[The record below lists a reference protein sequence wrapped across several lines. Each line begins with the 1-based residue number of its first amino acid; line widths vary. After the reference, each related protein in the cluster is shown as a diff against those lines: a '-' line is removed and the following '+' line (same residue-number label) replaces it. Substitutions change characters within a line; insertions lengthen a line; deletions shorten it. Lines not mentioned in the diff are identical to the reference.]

1 MVTPGNE
8 AARGRVLRSLLRARP
23 LSDSLLVRTARGAT
37 WTIGWRLA
45 TRLLGFANTLVL
57 ARLLVP
63 GDFGLVA
70 LATGFFQGVMAVSA
84 LGVDEAVIRQRN
96 TTRET
101 YDTAFTINLIRGLAT
116 CGIVAACAV
125 PMAAFFRDDRL
136 TPVMLTIALI
146 FFAVSFENIGTI
158 EFWRDFAFEKEFK
171 LLILPRCAAVL
182 VTIAVAWLTR
192 SHWALVAGIA
202 TRQLLNT
209 AMGYVMH
216 PYRPRLSLAA
226 WRDLASFSLWSWAIS
241 MAGMVRERIDAF
253 MIGRLLG
260 AGEVGVWSVGQ
271 EFAVLPTQELAAP
284 LARACFSN
292 FAAASRAGEDPASDY
307 LRIMAAASLIVLP
320 AGVGIS
326 LVAGPAVV
334 IAFGPRW
341 LEAITVMR
349 VLGAAGALQL
359 LGAVTG
365 TLLSAHGIL
374 RPSFRIN
381 ILSMLVK
388 TVAAGLLI
396 VPFGLLGAAL
406 AHAITLCVE
415 NLAFLNAATRHF
427 GVHPLDLLKRLW
439 RGLLATAAMAGVL
452 LLTGLGSDVT
462 APVSALAW
470 AGLVGGLVY
479 GGVLL
484 GTWWAM
490 GRPDGPETD
499 LLTVVTRF
507 RRAG

>member
-1 MVTPGNE
+1 M
-8 AARGRVLRSLLRARP
+8 
-23 LSDSLLVRTARGAT
+23 SDSLLVRTARGAT

-45 TRLLGFANTLVL
+45 TRLLGFVNTLVL

-63 GDFGLVA
+63 SDFGLVA
-70 LATGFFQGVMAVSA
+70 LATGFFQGVMAFSA
-84 LGVDEAVIRQRN
+84 LGIDEAVIRQRD

-116 CGIVAACAV
+116 CLIVAACAV
-125 PMAAFFRDDRL
+125 PLATFFRDPRL
-136 TPVMLTIALI
+136 TPVVLTIALI

-182 VTIAVAWLTR
+182 VTIAVAWLTH

-226 WRDLASFSLWSWAIS
+226 WRDLASFSLWAWAIS
-241 MAGMVRERIDAF
+241 MAVMVRDRVDSF

-260 AGEVGVWSVGQ
+260 AGQVGVWSVGQ

-284 LARACFSN
+284 LARACFSG
-292 FAAASRAGEDPASDY
+292 FAAASRGGADPAADY
-307 LRIMAAASLIVLP
+307 LRILAAASLVVLP
-320 AGVGIS
+320 AGAGIS
-326 LVAGPAVV
+326 LVAGPAVA
-334 IAFGPRW
+334 IAFGPAW
-341 LEAITVMR
+341 LGAIPVMR
-349 VLGAAGALQL
+349 VLGLAGALQL

-374 RPSFRIN
+374 RPSFGIN
-381 ILSMLVK
+381 ILAMAVK
-388 TVAAGLLI
+388 TVAAAALI
-396 VPFGLLGAAL
+396 VPFGLTGAAM

-415 NLAFLNAATRHF
+415 NGAFLIAAFRRF
-427 GVHPLDLLKRLW
+427 GIHPLDLPRRLW
-439 RGLLATAAMAGVL
+439 RGVVATGVMAGVVGLTGLGRDVTAPLSALLSAAAVGCVTYAAVL
-452 LLTGLGSDVT
+452 LLTW
-462 APVSALAW
+462 SA
-470 AGLVGGLVY
+470 V
-479 GGVLL
+479 
-484 GTWWAM
+484 
-490 GRPDGPETD
+490 GRPEGPETD
-499 LLTVVTRF
+499 LLSLA
-507 RRAG
+507 RRLRRPR